1 MGRRIVNN
9 SSGGYR
15 LNVFYILRA
24 AERRLHD
31 SSLRSHDS
39 LFMIVVHDSLH
50 YRAAHD
56 LALTQPLAG
65 VRNTGSLHM
74 TIQTA
79 VLIQPGSNMP
89 SNCSCTIL
97 KPVLPSFLSKILQK
111 LVFLMS
117 KQPEKNSSKSSA
129 LAFPCWLTFTPFI
142 HTAVKINQAQNAFSM
157 LNV

>member
-1 MGRRIVNN
+1 MVRGIVKN

-50 YRAAHD
+50 CRAAHD

-65 VRNTGSLHM
+65 VRITGSLHM

-79 VLIQPGSNMP
+79 RKKLIKVL
-89 SNCSCTIL
+89 CSRVPMLAHVHPFHTHRSKNKSGTERLFHAKCL
-97 KPVLPSFLSKILQK
+97 KS
-111 LVFLMS
+111 
-117 KQPEKNSSKSSA
+117 
-129 LAFPCWLTFTPFI
+129 
-142 HTAVKINQAQNAFSM
+142 
-157 LNV
+157 